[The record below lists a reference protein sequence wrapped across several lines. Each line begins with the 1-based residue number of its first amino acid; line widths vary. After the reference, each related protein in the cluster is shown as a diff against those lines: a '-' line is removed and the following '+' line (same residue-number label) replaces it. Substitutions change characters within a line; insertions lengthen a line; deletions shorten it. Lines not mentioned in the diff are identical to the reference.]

1 VWQALGVFSRGA
13 EGAREVV
20 LTRCERGA
28 DIARM
33 LGFVRDTVEAI
44 RALDEHWDG
53 KGQPYRLKGPEIPLL
68 ARIVGLSQTVE
79 LYFSSDGVFTAYDM
93 AAARRGTWFDPA
105 LVDALRSIRTDGTF
119 WRWLAEGDVA
129 TEISRVEPPDRTF
142 IADEDRLDLVAEAFA
157 RVIDAKSPWTYRHSN
172 GVAELAVGL
181 GMRLG
186 IGGSALRDLR
196 RAALLHD
203 LGKLGVSNLILDK
216 AGQLSDDEFAVI
228 RRHPGNTERILGRV
242 GCFRHLAELAG
253 AHHER
258 LDGRGYHL
266 GRGQESL
273 SMPARLLSV
282 ADVCDAL
289 RMSRP
294 YRPALEIDHVLRIM
308 RRDVG
313 TAIDPSCFDGL
324 ELVLNSVPGPI
335 TQALP
340 AARFVKALAE
350 DYHQAA

>member
-1 VWQALGVFSRGA
+1 
-13 EGAREVV
+13 
-20 LTRCERGA
+20 
-28 DIARM
+28 M
-33 LGFVRDTVEAI
+33 AI
-44 RALDEHWDG
+44 E
-53 KGQPYRLKGPEIPLL
+53 
-68 ARIVGLSQTVE
+68 
-79 LYFSSDGVFTAYDM
+79 
-93 AAARRGTWFDPA
+93 RRGTWFDPS
-105 LVDALRSIRTDGTF
+105 LVDALRAVRSDGAF
-119 WRWLAEGDVA
+119 WQWLAEGDVA
-129 TEISRVEPPDRTF
+129 REISLVEPTDRAF
-142 IADEDRLDLVAEAFA
+142 VADEDRLDLVAEAFA

-216 AGQLSDDEFAVI
+216 AGTLTDEEFAAV
-228 RRHPGNTERILGRV
+228 RRHPGNTEQILNRV
-242 GCFRHLAELAG
+242 GCFRHLSELAG

-266 GRGQESL
+266 GRSQESL
-273 SMPARLLSV
+273 SMPARLLCV

-289 RMSRP
+289 RTSRP
-294 YRPALEIDHVLRIM
+294 YRPALEVDRVLEIM

-324 ELVLNSVPGPI
+324 ELVLNEVPASH
-335 TQALP
+335 TQAPP
-340 AARFVKALAE
+340 AVRVVKALAE